1 MAIEQWGFLSVPHLL
16 WHGASVYNGHLW
28 GPVTLTPIAERLA
41 VELSLPV
48 FTTKV
53 CRGNRYETRHIVVL
67 RLIVFMEGCLFD
79 SWLLNSHR
87 PDWRFLCK
95 TLEIN
100 VVWRHKFS
108 PIQHRHKKMC
118 TSQKTPLPSFQPDL
132 HCRVLVRGMW
142 SVLWPDATGNRS
154 NVRPLGWFPTIPQ
167 W

>member
-1 MAIEQWGFLSVPHLL
+1 MEKNRYQHETVKICLFIVPLENFSLKWLKVSNFDLCSALMAIEQWGFLSVPHLL
-16 WHGASVYNGHLW
+16 WHGASVYNGHLR

-53 CRGNRYETRHIVVL
+53 CRGNRYETRHTVVL
-67 RLIVFMEGCLFD
+67 RLIEFIEGCLFD

-95 TLEIN
+95 TLEN
-100 VVWRHKFS
+100 KCCVTLS

-118 TSQKTPLPSFQPDL
+118 TS
-132 HCRVLVRGMW
+132 
-142 SVLWPDATGNRS
+142 
-154 NVRPLGWFPTIPQ
+154 
-167 W
+167 